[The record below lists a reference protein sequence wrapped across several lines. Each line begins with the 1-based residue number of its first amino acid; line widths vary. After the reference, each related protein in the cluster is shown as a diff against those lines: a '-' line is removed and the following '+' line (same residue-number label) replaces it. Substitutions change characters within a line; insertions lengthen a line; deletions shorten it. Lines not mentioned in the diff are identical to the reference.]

1 MELENIVQG
10 TFTTLS
16 NGEMINRNG
25 HTIGHHTERGEI
37 TDRYYN
43 TVGRVGFNNRVLD
56 SYYRE
61 TDMYI
66 DGR

>member
-1 MELENIVQG
+1 MELENIFQG
-10 TFTTLS
+10 SFMTS
-16 NGEMINRNG
+16 AGNMINGNG
-25 HTIGHHTERGEI
+25 HTVGRLNDRGEI

-43 TVGRVGFNNRVLD
+43 TVGRVGFNGRILD